1 MNESV
6 SLSERNEL
14 LYLRERVRE
23 LEADNSMLQ
32 EKVREMTRQIAFLTG
47 DNVTFDNLS
56 MEDIDKAPRE
66 IFHTLNRDF
75 DGEKLMAIERED
87 GSVVIPETGE
97 TFCGI
102 SFLNHHGYDVLS

>member
-1 MNESV
+1 MEN
-6 SLSERNEL
+6 LTLQERNEL

-23 LEADNSMLQ
+23 LEIDNSML
-32 EKVREMTRQIAFLTG
+32 EDKVREMTRQISFLTS

-75 DGEKLMAIERED
+75 DGEKFLAIEKED

-97 TFCGI
+97 TFGGI
-102 SFLNHHGYDVLS
+102 SFLKYHGYEILS